1 MFYYQVDTTF
11 AWEALW
17 EYTKGKPQATLT
29 PAFRTYLKTQPGFD
43 VALRDHHI
51 HRVHKSCRDP
61 GCVCGCMFCVD
72 ALTHV
77 ITNTMERERDAVVA
91 IQSRWRGYDTR
102 WKCPILMLRE
112 DED

>member
-17 EYTKGKPQATLT
+17 EYTKGRPQDTLT
-29 PAFRTYLKTQPGFD
+29 PAFRTCLKTQPGFA
-43 VALRDHHI
+43 VALRDQHI
-51 HRVHKSCRDP
+51 HRVHKSCRDH

-72 ALTHV
+72 ALARV
-77 ITNTMERERDAVVA
+77 STNTMERKGDAVVA
-91 IQSRWRGYDTR
+91 LQSRWRGYDTQ
-102 WKCPILMLRE
+102 CLILMLRE